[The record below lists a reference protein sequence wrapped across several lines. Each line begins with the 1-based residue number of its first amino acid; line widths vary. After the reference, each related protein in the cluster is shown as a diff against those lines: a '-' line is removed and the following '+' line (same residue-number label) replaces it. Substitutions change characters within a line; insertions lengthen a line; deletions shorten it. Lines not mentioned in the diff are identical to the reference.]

1 MAVEL
6 PPTMSQGLITLI
18 PKPDKDLLMI
28 ENWQPITLTNNDAK
42 LLSLCCKTGTMSQR
56 NHR

>member
-6 PPTMSQGLITLI
+6 PLTLSQGLITLI

-42 LLSLCCKTGTMSQR
+42 LLLLCCKTGTMSQH